1 MVLAKKSRFFII
13 LESIAFFIFL
23 ILFIIFSVIGD
34 LSFILLFGICDL
46 ILLILMCKWLFS
58 NHELIQIIDNKLII
72 NQTKLIIVPINEIKE
87 VTFKMENRYSGR
99 LLIETLNQGNI
110 VIQNVSDPDKV
121 KENID
126 TYLKNQS

>member
-110 VIQNVSDPDKV
+110 VIQNVSDPNKV

>member
-1 MVLAKKSRFFII
+1 
-13 LESIAFFIFL
+13 
-23 ILFIIFSVIGD
+23 
-34 LSFILLFGICDL
+34 
-46 ILLILMCKWLFS
+46 MCKWLFS

-72 NQTKLIIVPINEIKE
+72 NQTKLIVVPVNEIKE
-87 VTFKMENRYSGR
+87 VSFKMENRYSGR
-99 LLIETLNQGNI
+99 LLIETLKQGNI